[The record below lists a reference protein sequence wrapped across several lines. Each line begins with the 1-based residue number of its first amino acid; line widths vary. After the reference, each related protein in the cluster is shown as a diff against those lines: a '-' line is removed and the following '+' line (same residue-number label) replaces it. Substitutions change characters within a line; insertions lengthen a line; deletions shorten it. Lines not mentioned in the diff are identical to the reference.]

1 MRAINLSAPAGNA
14 TPLIVRA
21 LLDASEG
28 DTIRLNGGVW
38 HFYEDGA
45 CERYAA
51 PSNNANGIKKII
63 FPLIDK
69 RNVAVDGGGATLLF
83 HDRVFPFVVSGCE
96 DVRVENVTID
106 FSFPRY
112 AVATAL
118 ESDERGFSL
127 RVDEARFPWF
137 VQDGCWAFRAGSALR
152 TTAEK
157 KFFLAGGMKNR
168 VCCYLAAGDTRDP
181 LFNLAAPLVRADARR
196 TEANVVR
203 LDYRENSAR
212 VELDTGAQM
221 IVSNDENREND
232 VFFIE
237 NSAGVTARSVT
248 ILRGAGMGFIGQ
260 MSHDILLENIS
271 VHPVPER
278 GEPYSITADIF
289 HFVNCDGAL
298 VIRGCDVS
306 DSLDDAVNVHGV
318 YTRVQTAGEDKL
330 MLRLGHQ
337 EQYGLNPYRRGDRV
351 RVTKGDGS
359 DVRGYF
365 TVTECVLCSDDQTLA
380 MSYENADCAIE
391 PGDYIDNPGR
401 APELLIEDCRFE
413 RCPRVLLGSSRKTI
427 ARRNHFALNGAV
439 AVIDGMAYWYEAGLA
454 TDVRIEDNTFD
465 HSGLKDVAAIT
476 VILRTET
483 ETRRAHKNIR
493 IANNRVT
500 GAKALLDAS
509 HAEGLTI
516 ENNMLEDTAG
526 EIRLRGC
533 GNVRIDA

>member
-196 TEANVVR
+196 TEAER
-203 LDYRENSAR
+203 RAAGLPREFRAR
-212 VELDTGAQM
+212 RAGHGRSDDRQQ
-221 IVSNDENREND
+221 RRKPRKRR
-232 VFFIE
+232 VFH
-237 NSAGVTARSVT
+237 RKQ
-248 ILRGAGMGFIGQ
+248 RG
-260 MSHDILLENIS
+260 
-271 VHPVPER
+271 R
-278 GEPYSITADIF
+278 
-289 HFVNCDGAL
+289 DGAL
-298 VIRGCDVS
+298 R
-306 DSLDDAVNVHGV
+306 H
-318 YTRVQTAGEDKL
+318 
-330 MLRLGHQ
+330 
-337 EQYGLNPYRRGDRV
+337 NPARRG
-351 RVTKGDGS
+351 
-359 DVRGYF
+359 
-365 TVTECVLCSDDQTLA
+365 
-380 MSYENADCAIE
+380 
-391 PGDYIDNPGR
+391 
-401 APELLIEDCRFE
+401 
-413 RCPRVLLGSSRKTI
+413 
-427 ARRNHFALNGAV
+427 H
-439 AVIDGMAYWYEAGLA
+439 GL
-454 TDVRIEDNTFD
+454 
-465 HSGLKDVAAIT
+465 HWPDVARHTARKHIRC
-476 VILRTET
+476 IPSPSAASRTRS
-483 ETRRAHKNIR
+483 RRIYS
-493 IANNRVT
+493 T
-500 GAKALLDAS
+500 L
-509 HAEGLTI
+509 
-516 ENNMLEDTAG
+516 
-526 EIRLRGC
+526 
-533 GNVRIDA
+533 

>member
-1 MRAINLSAPAGNA
+1 MRTINLTAPAGNA
-14 TPLIVRA
+14 TPLVAQA
-21 LLDASEG
+21 LLSANEG

-38 HFYEDGA
+38 HFCADGA
-45 CERYAA
+45 RERYAA

-69 RNVAVDGGGATLLF
+69 RNVTVDGGGATLLF
-83 HDRVFPFVVSGCE
+83 HDRVFPFIVSGCE
-96 DVRVENVTID
+96 DVLIENVTID

-127 RVDEARFPWF
+127 RVDETRFPWF
-137 VQDGCWAFRAGSALR
+137 VQDGCWAFQAGDSTR

-168 VCCYLAAGDTRDP
+168 SCCYLVAGDTRDP

-196 TEANVVR
+196 TEPDVIR
-203 LDYRENSAR
+203 LDYREDSAR

-237 NSAGVTARSVT
+237 NSAGVTVRSVT

-260 MSHDILLENIS
+260 MSRDILLENIS
-271 VHPVPER
+271 VHTVPGR

-298 VIRGCDVS
+298 VIRGCNVS

-330 MLRLGHQ
+330 MLMLGHQ

-359 DVRGYF
+359 GIRGRF
-365 TVTECVLCSDDQTLA
+365 TVTECVLCSDEKTLA
-380 MSYENADCAIE
+380 MSYEGADCVIE
-391 PGDYIDNPGR
+391 PGDYIDNPDR

-454 TDVRIEDNTFD
+454 TDVCIEDNVFD
-465 HSGLKDVAAIT
+465 RSSLKDVAAIT

-483 ETRRAHKNIR
+483 ETQRVHKNIR
-493 IANNRVT
+493 IANNRVI

-509 HAEGLTI
+509 HADGLTI
-516 ENNMLEDTAG
+516 EGNTLEDCGG

-533 GNVRIDA
+533 RNVRIDA

>member
-1 MRAINLSAPAGNA
+1 MRTINLTAPAGNA
-14 TPLIVRA
+14 TSPVVQA
-21 LLDASEG
+21 LLAAQEG
-28 DTIRLNGGVW
+28 DTICLNGGVW

-69 RNVAVDGGGATLLF
+69 RNVAVDGGGAALIF
-83 HDRVFPFVVSGCE
+83 HDRVFPFIVSSCE
-96 DVRVENVTID
+96 NVRVENVTID

-118 ESDERGFSL
+118 ESDEHGFSL
-127 RVDEARFPWF
+127 RVDETRFPWLIEN
-137 VQDGCWAFRAGSALR
+137 GCWAFKAGNALR

-157 KFFLAGGMKNR
+157 KFFLAGGMRNR
-168 VCCYLAAGDTRDP
+168 SCCYLVAGDTRDP

-196 TEANVVR
+196 TEPDVIR
-203 LDYRENSAR
+203 LDYRKDSAR

-237 NSAGVTARSVT
+237 NSTGVTARSIT

-260 MSHDILLENIS
+260 MSRDILLENIS
-271 VHPVPER
+271 VHPAPER

-298 VIRGCDVS
+298 VIRGCNVS

-318 YTRVQTAGEDKL
+318 YTRVQTVGEDKL

-337 EQYGLNPYRRGDRV
+337 EQYGLSSYRRGDRV

-365 TVTECVLCSDDQTLA
+365 TVTECVLSSDEKTLA
-380 MSYENADCAIE
+380 MGYENADCMIE
-391 PGDYIDNPGR
+391 PGDYIDNPDR
-401 APELLIEDCRFE
+401 APELLIENCRFE

-427 ARRNHFALNGAV
+427 VRRNHFALNGAV
-439 AVIDGMAYWYEAGLA
+439 AVIDGIAYWYEAGLA
-454 TDVRIEDNTFD
+454 TDVRIEDNVFN

-476 VILRTET
+476 VILRTDAET
-483 ETRRAHKNIR
+483 QRAHRNIR
-493 IANNRVT
+493 IANNRIIGT
-500 GAKALLDAS
+500 KALLDAS
-509 HAEGLTI
+509 HADGLTI
-516 ENNMLEDTAG
+516 EGNALEDSAG
-526 EIRLRGC
+526 EIRLRSC
-533 GNVRIDA
+533 KNVRIDA